1 MKGKALFGVL
11 LMTAWQAAQAEPVFM
26 PQAASVLQG
35 KQVEAG
41 VSPQFGYQSS
51 EIDNSPGTTFKDRV
65 WMYQVFGRYGV
76 TDNLETKLS
85 VPIVHAIDSSEG
97 LASTHNEDG
106 GIGNMQVGAKYNFL
120 NAPLPLAAALDLDL
134 PTANPSNN
142 PAALGMRYNNQVQQ
156 GFNAHLQLIADT
168 PMWADMVTGHAE
180 MGYMN
185 TATYTTATQDR
196 FNPSDL
202 FTFGAS
208 IDLSLKRVTEG
219 LSASAEMVGNTCLTH
234 SRTDGTINGN
244 DMGTV
249 VEAGPAVR
257 YQRGSVRTWAGV
269 LEDAGNSTF
278 RAYNYRVN
286 FGASLLFGGR

>member
-1 MKGKALFGVL
+1 
-11 LMTAWQAAQAEPVFM
+11 MTAWQAAQAEPVFM
-26 PQAASVLQG
+26 PQAASVLKD
-35 KQVEAG
+35 KQLEAG
-41 VSPQFGYQSS
+41 VGAQFGYQSS
-51 EIDNSPGTTFKDRV
+51 EIENSLDTTFKDRV
-65 WMYQVFGRYGV
+65 WMIPVFARYGV
-76 TDNLETKLS
+76 TDNLETKLN

-97 LASTHNEDG
+97 LASSHNEDG
-106 GIGNMQVGAKYNFL
+106 GIGNMQVGAKWNFL

-134 PTANPSNN
+134 PTANTSNN

-168 PMWADMVTGHAE
+168 PMMADMVSGHAE
-180 MGYMN
+180 IGYMN
-185 TATYTTATQDR
+185 TATYTTTEQTR

-208 IDLSLKRVTEG
+208 IDLSLKRVAEG

-249 VEAGPAVR
+249 LEVGPAMR
-257 YQRGSVRTWAGV
+257 YQRGSVRTWAGF
-269 LEDAGNSTF
+269 LADDGNATF
-278 RAYNYRVN
+278 RAYNYRVD